1 MDFLKSEKLAESHKN
16 WASEIVYFVY
26 FAYQVDEP
34 RKNDSH
40 AFDEEY
46 NSRESLKKNKS
57 ITIIKYLPKFL
68 FVYNIGT
75 YQVCDHKEQI

>member
-46 NSRESLKKNKS
+46 NSRESLKKKNKS

-75 YQVCDHKEQI
+75 YLVCDHKEL

>member
-40 AFDEEY
+40 AFDVEY
-46 NSRESLKKNKS
+46 NSRESLKKNIQLFSETGTILLS
-57 ITIIKYLPKFL
+57 IIR
-68 FVYNIGT
+68 NI
-75 YQVCDHKEQI
+75 QRKK